1 MINLNNR
8 TGKST
13 KPRALSA
20 DTDSVKI
27 EGGNAVAVDVE
38 VKNLPADAAKET
50 GNLQALKIRADAL
63 ASEATAQAIL
73 AALVDQITQYLLAVK
88 TQQTDG
94 THKTS
99 VSNFPAIQPVS
110 NAALDAMSSVLGATA
125 DPAFAGGPNATVP
138 ALLKGVIASL
148 GGTLKTESLALPL
161 PAGAATEIT
170 LQSLLKATQNAAQ
183 SVWVDN
189 SGAHYIQRQTTDVA
203 TGVTTVSYTDAL
215 GNPAT
220 PGAGLRPFGADGGS
234 SSSVSFESYWTAKVT
249 TSEYTAGQT
258 LAQFSVFD
266 TATSPATKIMSAW
279 VNLSTG
285 NTLTAPPPNT
295 DIEAQ
300 ANNVTV
306 SNVVEV
312 FANALPL
319 PTGAATEAS
328 LQAIVSHLVVLGA
341 FSDVAWTGVGNGSQI
356 SIAKAIHALQKAQ
369 SDVLGTTADAEW
381 SGIGAATVN
390 SVSKTIAT
398 SLKGAAVTGVAMPAG
413 GGGLMGWLSAIYKQL
428 SAGISNVAL
437 PAKTIKVF
445 GYTLNSNNSTL
456 YWANS
461 IKSMSLNNRG
471 SGDAVIYDIND
482 SASKS
487 NPIMLPAGETIVFQA
502 GPGETYAGFAIDAQG
517 TTVAAIVER
526 AF

>member
-1 MINLNNR
+1 MLNLNNR

-50 GNLQALKIRADAL
+50 GNLQALKLRADL
-63 ASEATAQAIL
+63 LSSEATAQAIL
-73 AALVDQITQYLLAVK
+73 AALVDQITQHLLVVK

-94 THKTS
+94 TQKTE
-99 VSNFPAIQPVS
+99 VSNFPAVQPVS
-110 NAALDAMSSVLGATA
+110 NAAMDAMASALGTTA
-125 DPAFAGGPNATVP
+125 DPAFAGGPNGTVP
-138 ALLKGVIASL
+138 ALLKGVIAAL

-161 PAGAATEIT
+161 PNGAATEVT
-170 LQSLLKATQNAAQ
+170 MQSLLKATQNAAS
-183 SVWVDN
+183 SVWVDD
-189 SGAHYIQRQTTDVA
+189 SGTHYIQRQVVDPV
-203 TGVTTVSYTDAL
+203 TGVTTVSYTDAQ

-220 PGAGLRPFGADGGS
+220 PGAGLKPFGASGGTS
-234 SSSVSFESYWTAKVT
+234 SSISFESYWTAKVAAA
-249 TSEYTAGQT
+249 EYVQGQT

-266 TATSPATKIMSAW
+266 TSTTPATKIMSAW

-319 PTGAATEAS
+319 PTGAASEAS
-328 LQAIVSHLVVLGA
+328 LQAIVSCLVALGA
-341 FSDVAWTGVGNGSQI
+341 IGDVAWTGVGNGSQI

-381 SGIGAATVN
+381 SGVGAGTVN
-390 SVSKTIAT
+390 SVSKNIAS

-428 SAGISNVAL
+428 SSGISNVAL

-461 IKSMSLNNRG
+461 IKSASFTNRG
-471 SGDAVIYDIND
+471 NIDAMIFDFND
-482 SASKS
+482 AATKL
-487 NPIMLPAGETIVFQA
+487 NPITLPAGETVSFQA
-502 GPGETYAGFAIDAQG
+502 SPGETYAGFVVDAQG
-517 TTVAAIVER
+517 TIVTTIVER
-526 AF
+526 AI